1 MPIHSDSSAPVLFFN
16 MPLPVQRLWLTCWGN
31 KNLVLGGTG
40 ERGDGGGGGW
50 GGGIGDFTMWE
61 GDFFFQMEGM
71 TKFVATCPLP
81 PSGMENP
88 G

>member
-1 MPIHSDSSAPVLFFN
+1 MPIHSDISVPVLFFN
-16 MPLPVQRLWLTCWGN
+16 MPVPVQRLWLTCWGN

-40 ERGDGGGGGW
+40 EGGRGGGVW
-50 GGGIGDFTMWE
+50 DFSMWE
-61 GDFFFQMEGM
+61 GEFFFQVGGM
-71 TKFVATCPLP
+71 RKFLAACPYS